1 MKLVIFGASGS
12 VGRHLIQQAVAR
24 GHDVTA
30 FTRDPARLDAALLD
44 PSDRG
49 RVRVEQGDVLDEAAV
64 SRAVAGQDAVLVV
77 LGAGHRGNLRAPGTD
92 VVVRAMRRHGVRRLL
107 CQTTLGVGE
116 SRGNLTFFWKRIM
129 FGGLLRAAYADH
141 VRQERLVT
149 GSGLDWTIIR
159 PGAFTDGPRTG
170 VYRHGFPRDDG
181 SRVQRIARADVAD
194 FMLHELAGGDYLGRT
209 PALAY

>member
-12 VGRHLIQQAVAR
+12 VGRHLIHQAVAG

-30 FTRDPARLDAALLD
+30 FTRDPARLIAGLLD

-49 RVRVEQGDVLDEAAV
+49 TVRIEQGDVLEEAAV

-77 LGAGHRGNLRAPGTD
+77 LGAGRHGNLRAPGTEA
-92 VVVRAMRRHGVRRLL
+92 VVRAMHRHGVRRLI
-107 CQTTLGVGE
+107 CQTTLGVGD
-116 SRGNLTFFWKRIM
+116 SRGNLSFFWKRIM

-141 VRQERLVT
+141 VRQEQLVT
-149 GSGLDWTIIR
+149 DSDLDWTIVR

-170 VYRHGFPRDDG
+170 TYRHGFPGDDR
-181 SRVQRIARADVAD
+181 SVSMHIARADVAD
-194 FMLHELAGGDYLGRT
+194 FMLRELAESQCLRRT
-209 PALAY
+209 PALSY

>member
-12 VGRHLIQQAVAR
+12 VGRHLIHQAVAG

-30 FTRDPARLDAALLD
+30 FTRDPARLIAGLLD

-49 RVRVEQGDVLDEAAV
+49 LVRVEQGDVLEEAAV
-64 SRAVAGQDAVLVV
+64 TGAVAGQDAVLVV
-77 LGAGHRGNLRAPGTD
+77 LGAGRHGNLRAPGTEA
-92 VVVRAMRRHGVRRLL
+92 VVRAMHHHGVRRLI
-107 CQTTLGVGE
+107 CQSTLGVGE
-116 SRGNLTFFWKRIM
+116 SRGNLSFFWKYLM
-129 FGGLLRAAYADH
+129 FGAVLRAAFADH

-149 GSGLDWTIIR
+149 ESGLDWTIIR
-159 PGAFTDGPRTG
+159 PGAFTDGSRTG
-170 VYRHGFPRDDG
+170 VYRHGFPGDDG

-194 FMLHELAGGDYLGRT
+194 FMLRELADSDYLGRT